1 MGRSAVTAYRC
12 IYQTTNGAYSTDIQV
27 LEEDTDIKEFV
38 NLLATRVLEA
48 DYVTLGEGSKSRT
61 ILVKSHIVAVL
72 VKEVGDDMSLRKFGT
87 GDGEVTEVEETGEGI
102 AKEAA
107 APRPWTPRDEAE
119 LEQESQE
126 GLHGGEL
133 PPTP

>member
-1 MGRSAVTAYRC
+1 MGRSAVTTYRC
-12 IYQTTNGAYSTDIQV
+12 IYQTANGAYSTDIPV
-27 LEEDTDIKEFV
+27 GEDADIKEFV
-38 NLLATRVLEA
+38 NLLATSVLNA
-48 DYVTLGEGSKSRT
+48 DFVTLGEGSKSRT

-87 GDGEVTEVEETGEGI
+87 GDGEVTEVEESGI
-102 AKEAA
+102 SKEAVTA
-107 APRPWTPRDEAE
+107 AQQQWTPRDEAE